1 MTSSMTM
8 GTPGGA
14 RVLDFRRRGAP
25 PRRRRPSL
33 LAKLVRPLAVALV
46 LVALPL
52 GVAAWVLSAP
62 RFQLREIG
70 IEAVERGG
78 RRVSEL
84 WVRQALAT
92 FQGKNLVLLSLAE
105 VTERLQRNPW
115 IASVEV
121 EKKLPDRLEV
131 GFSERRPVALLMRGS
146 RLAYADAKGAPIAPI
161 STPGELEEARRIG
174 LLVVSF
180 AHPQLRSGGVAR
192 ALSVAGELGRVQ
204 PDWAAKLSRIEV
216 LGEEDFRLHTAEL
229 PFPLLVRRGE
239 VAAKVQPLEGL
250 LPEMLGRYPKIDAV
264 DLRFSRRI
272 VVQPAAVPREPGGT
286 GA

>member
-1 MTSSMTM
+1 VTSSMTL

-33 LAKLVRPLAVALV
+33 LAKLVRPLVVALV

-52 GVAAWVLSAP
+52 GVAAWVVSAP
-62 RFQLREIG
+62 RFELRDLV
-70 IEAVERGG
+70 IEKGG
-78 RRVSEL
+78 RRVSET
-84 WVRQALAT
+84 WVRQALAP

-105 VTERLQRNPW
+105 VTERLERNPW

-121 EKKLPDRLEV
+121 EKELPDRLEV
-131 GFSERRPVALLMRGS
+131 GFSERRPVALLQRGS
-146 RLAYADAKGAPIAPI
+146 RLVYADAEGEPIAPVA
-161 STPGELEEARRIG
+161 TPAELEEARRAG

-180 AHPQLRSGGVAR
+180 AHPQLRSGGVGR
-192 ALSVAGELGRVQ
+192 ALAVAGELGRVQ

-216 LGEEDFRLHTAEL
+216 LGDEDFRLHTAEL

-239 VAAKVQPLEGL
+239 VAVKVQPLEGL

-272 VVQPAAVPREPGGT
+272 VVQPAAAPREAGGT